1 VICEERKRNLDEE
14 VVAIARNPKSAVEAA
29 LPRPRSVYADEL
41 KRFLNSGDQKVLLL
55 HGRWGTGKTYFWR
68 HFIEQE
74 QRSVTECFYS
84 YVSLFGASSVAHVKS
99 LVLFGGKPVRSA
111 DDLPSLGRRVANFIA
126 GKRHYL
132 PDISLPHV
140 GNIGKAIGAFD
151 ELLIK
156 SYLVCFDDLERRNN
170 QLDLEQFFGLVSLL
184 KEQNDCRVVIICN
197 ESELSEDD
205 IRTLNKYREKIVD
218 RQLTYDPL
226 FDENFRIIFPQPNPS
241 IREVFEA
248 LGLNNIRV
256 FQQTRWCIEYFQ
268 PQLANCDASFIDKFN
283 QQCARFACVH
293 FALSK
298 QITLQQL
305 RRTSWLGASLS
316 ERGGLSEASADI
328 VRNLQFLPTDADDF
342 IVDYLRN
349 GYCDTAKFRSTVERL
364 NREHRRREAD
374 QFLTQIWRKVW
385 DSYQCDAEE
394 IARAADEYATK
405 YRDYIPYKYASDLL
419 DFVKKIAPSF
429 DAESKKESVAKA
441 LIPIADPA
449 TLRLIQASCES
460 PEVKEQA
467 KRKETELESRRS
479 IEQLVLSLGES
490 NGWNPPD
497 FAELNQYS
505 EDELFQWLSSAHQP
519 YLLSIIAEVIARG
532 QLESADNKGGN
543 SIGVKFRK
551 VFERL
556 AKRSPLDKER
566 TTHAFALV
574 CRQVKQ
580 YGREVSPDICPSEA
594 DSEDRS

>member
-1 VICEERKRNLDEE
+1 
-14 VVAIARNPKSAVEAA
+14 VEAG
-29 LPRPRSVYADEL
+29 LPRPRSVYSDEL
-41 KRFLNSGDQKVLLL
+41 KRFLSSADQKVLLL

-68 HFIEQE
+68 HFVERE
-74 QRSVTECFYS
+74 QRSVRESFYT

-99 LVLFGGKPVRSA
+99 LILFGGKPARSA

-156 SYLVCFDDLERRNN
+156 NYLVCFDDLERRNDK
-170 QLDLEQFFGLVSLL
+170 LDLEQFFGLVSLL

-197 ESELSEDD
+197 ESELSDEDTRRLD
-205 IRTLNKYREKIVD
+205 KYREKIVD

-226 FDENFRIIFPQPNPS
+226 FDENFRIVFPEPTPS
-241 IREVFEA
+241 IREVFQA
-248 LGLNNIRV
+248 VGLNNIRV
-256 FQQTRWCIEYFQ
+256 FQQSRWCVEYFQ
-268 PQLANCDASFIDKFN
+268 PHLADCQPGFIDKFN
-283 QQCARFACVH
+283 QQCTRLACVH

-298 QITLQQL
+298 QITLEQL
-305 RRTSWLGASLS
+305 RGTSWLGVSLS
-316 ERGGLSEASADI
+316 ERNGLSDAAKDI

-364 NREHRRREAD
+364 NREYRRREAD

-385 DSYQCDAEE
+385 DSYQRDSEE
-394 IARAADEYATK
+394 IARDADEYVTK
-405 YRDYIPYKYASDLL
+405 YRDHIPYKYASELL

-441 LIPIADPA
+441 LIPIADPT
-449 TLRLIQASCES
+449 TLRLILGSCRS
-460 PEVKEQA
+460 ADVMEQA
-467 KRKETELESRRS
+467 RVRESELQSRRS

-505 EDELFQWLSSAHQP
+505 EDELFQWLRGADHP

-543 SIGVKFRK
+543 AVGVKFRK

-556 AKRSPLDKER
+556 ANRSPLDAQR
-566 TTHAFALV
+566 TVHMFALIR
-574 CRQVKQ
+574 RQVQQ
-580 YGREVSPDICPSEA
+580 YGREVSPDICPPEVA
-594 DSEDRS
+594 SEDRG